1 VGSSFGDGLGLATD
15 QSVPDDRRHEPAL
28 KEGELHLRFI
38 SHPSGSIVREFARR
52 PTPPHAFEFGGTS
65 SSQRTPS
72 SLVCLGHAL
81 ACALAPTLRSSND
94 PIGTDQ
100 EFLRDL
106 DAQFVR
112 HAQIDDEINL
122 RYLLDG

>member
-1 VGSSFGDGLGLATD
+1 
-15 QSVPDDRRHEPAL
+15 
-28 KEGELHLRFI
+28 
-38 SHPSGSIVREFARR
+38 
-52 PTPPHAFEFGGTS
+52 
-65 SSQRTPS
+65 
-72 SLVCLGHAL
+72 
-81 ACALAPTLRSSND
+81 LRSSND

-106 DAQFVR
+106 DPLFVR